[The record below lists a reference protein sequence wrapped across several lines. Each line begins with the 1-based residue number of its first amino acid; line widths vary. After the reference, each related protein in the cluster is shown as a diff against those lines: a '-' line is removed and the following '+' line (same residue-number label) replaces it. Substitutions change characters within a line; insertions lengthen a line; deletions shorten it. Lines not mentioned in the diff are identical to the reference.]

1 MIYGSILGRGKILL
15 HFYTSR
21 PDMKPAQTASQY
33 VQDVNSTEVKNE
45 WSFTTIPLVKLKVKV
60 SL

>member
-33 VQDVNSTEVKNE
+33 VPDVNSTEVKNE